1 MTQRKQPGENSTTGG
16 GGGIR
21 THGSLRFTRFP
32 SAPIRPLSHPS
43 EPSRRRWRRVDER
56 RLSESAVEQ
65 IVAVTHEGER

>member
-1 MTQRKQPGENSTTGG
+1 MLVIADSVGG

-43 EPSRRRWRRVDER
+43 ESSLRRMRRVNDG
-56 RLSESAVEQ
+56 RLSESTLVFDALSLEEIQ
-65 IVAVTHEGER
+65 R